1 MISQSDIDQI
11 LLQYDDLPM
20 DSAVT
25 VEITDALSGDTEK
38 HIILISSDVINI
50 NTELN

>member
-38 HIILISSDVINI
+38 SPMRYLVIRR
-50 NTELN
+50 NTLF